1 MQQCLHT
8 SCPVTL
14 FGWFADKV
22 APNLIAGVVIALLG
36 SWLLARL
43 NESAKG
49 RREHLIK
56 TVDRLLDALDG
67 LQKAA
72 SEYWSTAGASGSKE
86 ASIEYLIQVIS
97 TLLTTCA
104 SEMFDEDS
112 EMDSLFVRLAAE
124 AVTDQ
129 FGTAARIAEP
139 DRGRLVA
146 TISARLSSRVIEA
159 RGRIVRDTVR
169 AQIGR
174 WVGSP
179 VGTAYIRV

>member
-1 MQQCLHT
+1 MQQCT
-8 SCPVTL
+8 DASCQITL

-22 APNLIAGVVIALLG
+22 APNLIVGVTIALLG

-56 TVDRLLDALDG
+56 TVDRLLDTLDG
-67 LQKAA
+67 LQTAA
-72 SEYWSTAGASGSKE
+72 SEYWSTAGPNSSKE
-86 ASIEYLIQVIS
+86 ASIEYLIQVVS
-97 TLLTTCA
+97 TLLSTCT
-104 SEMFDEDS
+104 SEMFDKDP

-129 FGTAARIAEP
+129 FGTATRIAEP
-139 DRGRLVA
+139 DRGRMVA
-146 TISARLSSRVIEA
+146 TMSARLASRVIEA
-159 RGRIVRDTVR
+159 RGRIVRDSVR
-169 AQIGR
+169 AQLGR